1 MKRKTKRKL
10 IAGLFS
16 VTLVAAAGIGVIYY
30 GGYNYYSDHF
40 YDNVTINGIDV
51 GRLTADQAVQKL
63 DRYIGDYLLTVETSK
78 GAKENL
84 LGPNFEYH
92 YQDSGEVK
100 SLLSDKQDARKWIA
114 EYNKP
119 QTYEVAEDI
128 TIDTDLLKM
137 QFEALDMCNE
147 ENMTAPTD
155 AYIALNEETQK
166 YELFPETYGN
176 KLMVKKAFAVVLEAA
191 LHSEPYVYIDDR
203 YFVQPEI
210 LSDDPELTAVVDKL
224 DAYMSCSVAYT
235 LPDGNVEELDSDTI
249 QTWLKVNKKFKVSID
264 ESKVDKYIQQL
275 ATKYNTYGDKRSFV
289 TSVGDTITIG
299 GGDYGWVIDKKAE
312 KEQLLQDIASGGRQV
327 RPLMFEQEA
336 RYWGE
341 DDIGNSYA
349 EVDISNQHMYLYL
362 DGELVLDSD
371 VVTGN
376 VNRGNGTPDG
386 IFKVNY
392 KEKNATLVGE
402 NYSSSVTYFMPFAYN
417 VGFHD
422 AGWRSA
428 FGGRIY
434 LSSGSHGCVN
444 MPREKAEELFEILPV
459 GTPVIVYYR
468 DEVTLT
474 AENARISNAYSYL
487 SPEQIEAR
495 DKAIEEAKKA
505 AEEAAARDDADDGDT
520 IE

>member
-1 MKRKTKRKL
+1 MKRKTKRKF
-10 IAGLFS
+10 IAGLLGI
-16 VTLVAAAGIGVIYY
+16 TIVAASGCGVIYY

-40 YDNVTINGIDV
+40 YDNVKINGIDV
-51 GRLTADQAVQKL
+51 GRLTAEQAVQKL

-92 YQDSGEVK
+92 YQDSGEVL
-100 SLLSDKQDARKWIA
+100 SLLKDTQDERNWVT

-119 QTYEVAEDI
+119 VEYEVAEDI
-128 TIDTDLLKM
+128 TIDTELLKM
-137 QFEALDMCNE
+137 QFEALDMCNK
-147 ENMTAPTD
+147 ENMTPPTD

-203 YFVQPEI
+203 YFAQPEI
-210 LSDDPELTAVVDKL
+210 YSDDPELTGIMEKL
-224 DAYMSCSVAYT
+224 DAYMNCSVTYE
-235 LPDGNVEELDSDTI
+235 LPDGSTEVLDNDTI
-249 QTWLKVNKKFKVSID
+249 QTWLKLNKKFDVSID
-264 ESKVDKYIQQL
+264 KEKITKYVQSL
-275 ATKYNTYGDKRSFV
+275 ATKYNTYGDKRNFE
-289 TSVGDTITIG
+289 TSVGDTIIIG
-299 GGDYGWVIDKKAE
+299 GGDYGWVINKAAE
-312 KEQLLQDIASGGRQV
+312 EEQLFQDISEGGPHV
-327 RPLMFEQEA
+327 RNLIFEQEA
-336 RYWGE
+336 RYWGD

-386 IFKVNY
+386 IFKINY
-392 KEKNATLVGE
+392 KEQNATLVGE
-402 NYSSSVTYFMPFAYN
+402 NYTSSVTYFMPFAYN

-428 FGGRIY
+428 FGGSIY

-444 MPREKAEELFEILPV
+444 MPRDKAEELFEILPV

-468 DEVTLT
+468 DEVILT

-487 SPEQIEAR
+487 TPEQIEAR
-495 DKAIEEAKKA
+495 EQAIKDAEAA
-505 AEEAAARDDADDGDT
+505 AAEAAARGDADDGDT

>member
-16 VTLVAAAGIGVIYY
+16 ITLVAAAGCGVIYY
-30 GGYNYYSDHF
+30 GGYNYYSEHF
-40 YDNVTINGIDV
+40 YDDVTINGIDV
-51 GRLTADQAVQKL
+51 GRLTAEQAVQKL

-92 YQDSGEVK
+92 YQDSGEVQ
-100 SLLSDKQDARKWIA
+100 SLLESQDERKWVA
-114 EYNKP
+114 DYNKP
-119 QTYEVAEDI
+119 FSFEVAEDI

-137 QFEALDMCNE
+137 QFEALDMCNKD
-147 ENMTAPTD
+147 NMTPPTD

-203 YFVQPEI
+203 YFAQPEI
-210 LSDDPELTAVVDKL
+210 LSDDPELTAILDKL
-224 DAYMSCSVAYT
+224 DAYMTCSITYE
-235 LPDGNVEELDSDTI
+235 LPDGSYEDLDSDTI
-249 QTWLKVNKKFKVSID
+249 QTWLKLDKKFNVKID
-264 ESKVDKYIQQL
+264 EEKVDKYVQTL
-275 ATKYNTYGDKRSFV
+275 ATKYNTYGDKRNFV
-289 TSVGDTITIG
+289 TSVGDTVIIG

-312 KEQLLQDIASGGRQV
+312 KEQLLQDIAMGGRQV
-327 RPLMFEQEA
+327 RPLIFEQEA

-386 IFKVNY
+386 IFKINY
-392 KEKNATLVGE
+392 KEQNATLVGE
-402 NYSSSVTYFMPFAYN
+402 NYTSSVNFFMPFAYN

-422 AGWRSA
+422 AGWRST
-428 FGGRIY
+428 FGGSIY

-444 MPREKAEELFEILPV
+444 MPRAKAEELFGILPV

-468 DEVTLT
+468 DEVILT

-495 DKAIEEAKKA
+495 EQAIKDAQAA
-505 AEEAAARDDADDGDT
+505 AEEAAARGDADDGDT